1 MLSKTDYTE
10 SFRTYTINL
19 KKNKNVIYLSCEFS
33 VNSVSRKFLTLKN
46 TMKGKLKMKK
56 TTNTKALVTSAL
68 IAAIYCAL
76 TLALSW
82 LSFGNM
88 QFRIAESLTLLPIIS
103 PHAIVGVTLGC
114 ALSNAIGYFMGAN
127 ILGAMDILFGTTASL
142 IAAVLTWA
150 CRNVRFKNIPL
161 LSAFFPVIVN
171 AVVVGGELSFLF
183 TGSISF
189 EPFLLNAVSVFIPQ
203 FVICYTAGLMLV
215 RFIEK
220 SNIKIY

>member
-1 MLSKTDYTE
+1 
-10 SFRTYTINL
+10 
-19 KKNKNVIYLSCEFS
+19 
-33 VNSVSRKFLTLKN
+33 
-46 TMKGKLKMKK
+46 MKK
-56 TTNTKALVTSAL
+56 TNTKVLVTSAL

-88 QFRIAESLTLLPIIS
+88 QFRIAEALTLLPIVS

-127 ILGAMDILFGTTASL
+127 ILGAMDIIFGTLASFV
-142 IAAVLTWA
+142 AAVLTWA
-150 CRNVRFKNIPL
+150 FRNVRFKKLPL

-171 AVVVGGELSFLF
+171 AIVVGGELSILF
-183 TGSISF
+183 TGGISF
-189 EPFLLNAVSVFIPQ
+189 EPFMINAVSVFIPQ

-220 SNIKIY
+220 NNIKIY

>member
-1 MLSKTDYTE
+1 MN
-10 SFRTYTINL
+10 SFEFGQSQIPDL
-19 KKNKNVIYLSCEFS
+19 KKHYE
-33 VNSVSRKFLTLKN
+33 
-46 TMKGKLKMKK
+46 GKLKMNK
-56 TTNTKALVTSAL
+56 TTNTKALVTSAF

-88 QFRIAESLTLLPIIS
+88 QFRIAEALTLLPIVS

-127 ILGAMDILFGTTASL
+127 ILGAMDVIFGTMASL
-142 IAAVLTWA
+142 IAAVLTWS
-150 CRNVRFKNIPL
+150 CRNIRFKNLPL

-171 AVVVGGELSFLF
+171 AVVVGGELSILF
-183 TGSISF
+183 TGSITI
-189 EPFLLNAVSVFIPQ
+189 EPFLLNALSVFVPQ

-220 SNIKIY
+220 NNIKIY